1 MPRASCTQRFIE
13 RRRAEIVVFIVL
25 PISLIIWLVRKLKRR
40 LFAPAPHLHAE
51 RVAKVAECV
60 AANSRGGGKLLRT
73 DRSVH
78 ESHSVRNSD
87 KTRTQQA
94 PLRDLRAI
102 LDMQHSDMQHG
113 GGVLHV
119 EPGATVGEVTS
130 YLLRQT
136 PPLQLECCLEMEDA
150 TLGGLAMAQGM
161 TTHSHMCGLLCE
173 TGEAGEAGEAG
184 ERERR
189 MWRLHIARER
199 RLGKMPRQERR
210 LTLLWKLWVI
220 VSCTFLLTHL
230 RPYGARPHP
239 STIQH
244 PPLVPTW
251 FPPGPPVTEY
261 ELVVGSGEVVVAT
274 AGGEHDA
281 LFRALPLSHGS
292 LGLLVSLKL
301 RVVPARQWVEMRYAH

>member
-40 LFAPAPHLHAE
+40 LFAPAPHLHAQ

-87 KTRTQQA
+87 KTRTKQA

-102 LDMQHSDMQHG
+102 LDMKHSDLQHG

-136 PPLQLECCLEMEDA
+136 PSLQLECCLEMEDA

-184 ERERR
+184 EREENVEAVRR
-189 MWRLHIARER
+189 MREMNRQDAEAGATAYIALGAVGDRGLYLPTDSSSSLRLAPAPIHHSTPTPGSDLVPI
-199 RLGKMPRQERR
+199 
-210 LTLLWKLWVI
+210 W
-220 VSCTFLLTHL
+220 F
-230 RPYGARPHP
+230 P
-239 STIQH
+239 SGSRH
-244 PPLVPTW
+244 PP
-251 FPPGPPVTEY
+251 PPV
-261 ELVVGSGEVVVAT
+261 LPPPPP
-274 AGGEHDA
+274 
-281 LFRALPLSHGS
+281 LPL
-292 LGLLVSLKL
+292 LA
-301 RVVPARQWVEMRYAH
+301 PQ